1 MAMLNNQRVVKTASN
16 FSGNGSFCGTAFG
29 GSATFR
35 GKKLKQLKQLKQSA
49 IAAKTGF
56 DQRGKILC
64 GGWIKYA
71 CFVSNEFASICQDM
85 QN

>member
-1 MAMLNNQRVVKTASN
+1 
-16 FSGNGSFCGTAFG
+16 
-29 GSATFR
+29 
-35 GKKLKQLKQLKQSA
+35 LKQLKQLKQSA